1 MLDDLAHSVPRLAHA
16 PGPGQSL
23 DEPERAG
30 DKRALGLLLPAVA
43 VEEPAAGVELVPN
56 RVDEGREPFSPDVEE
71 VHPGDPEHACV
82 ELAAPREHHVAAA
95 LFRPAV
101 VLDEFAHVLGAL
113 APPLGTVARE
123 LPVLDEPEG
132 AIEGRPDPQL
142 GDCVVLLIRQLP
154 QPGILLCPNPCQ
166 MVENL
171 GQPAGRDIVKGVAV
185 ADVQLGRLQEIAV
198 AAELQLPCRA
208 VPAPH
213 RARAAIAV
221 EA

>member
-1 MLDDLAHSVPRLAHA
+1 
-16 PGPGQSL
+16 
-23 DEPERAG
+23 
-30 DKRALGLLLPAVA
+30 
-43 VEEPAAGVELVPN
+43 
-56 RVDEGREPFSPDVEE
+56 
-71 VHPGDPEHACV
+71 
-82 ELAAPREHHVAAA
+82 
-95 LFRPAV
+95 
-101 VLDEFAHVLGAL
+101 
-113 APPLGTVARE
+113 
-123 LPVLDEPEG
+123 
-132 AIEGRPDPQL
+132 
-142 GDCVVLLIRQLP
+142 
-154 QPGILLCPNPCQ
+154 